1 MGSAR
6 GRRHLPKRVRLR
18 DVSDGWHPA
27 AAEVDEVIE
36 LVTRAGAAHVLEEL
50 LARRSDARQRLSVLG
65 LEVARVINASRDGH
79 KGSRLELLRILNGLP
94 KETLARLGMDRWRR
108 LGGYDAVQRLTVAL
122 GRVLD
127 EGVQYRNPATGET
140 VICDWA
146 WHTQSMLL
154 GTIPASLLDAM
165 VGNTALAVD
174 GTEMESCGQF
184 HGELSATDADGE
196 AAGPDDPEAIAS
208 VSTRRRKIPTKAK
221 VLGIGADGRK
231 IYTKDDDARAGWRTG
246 NAKHAAGYYIGR
258 EVHLGVAVSSIVRTD
273 GVHWVK
279 FGPEVPPVI
288 ITADVV
294 PAGTHRA
301 KAVVPSLLEAASAGL
316 CADVVADAGYTN
328 TKPDTFALPLQRA
341 GVPITLRLVPAQ
353 RGEKPGV
360 GAARQ
365 IDGHLFAA
373 QLPED
378 LVNPPM
384 PPLGASNDEKAP
396 YIAQFNRRAPYR
408 YARIKAPGS
417 DGTTRW
423 EHPVNSGTLR
433 SRQVPRSMRNST
445 KAPLIKIEE
454 GANLHSVTAGA
465 DDLATWQRTLFGTSA
480 WHEAMG
486 RRQQVES
493 VNSFLHGAVGSLTD
507 ISRGYTKLRHS
518 GRIKLFLVA
527 TLVGYNRKVIARWEQ
542 DHGSVGS
549 LTPLPGAPKRRA
561 PRRDRARHYEDLP
574 AIAG

>member
-1 MGSAR
+1 MAAAR
-6 GRRHLPKRVRLR
+6 GRRHLPKRLRLR

-27 AAEVDEVIE
+27 ASEVDEAID
-36 LVTRAGAAHVLEEL
+36 LVTRAGVAHALEEL
-50 LARRSDARQRLSVLG
+50 LARRTDARQRLSVLG
-65 LEVARVINASRDGH
+65 LEVARIINASRDGH
-79 KGSRLELLRILNGLP
+79 HGSHLELLRILNDLP
-94 KETLARLGMDRWRR
+94 NETLERLGMDRWRR
-108 LGGYDAVQRLTVAL
+108 RGGYDRVQRLTAAL
-122 GRVLD
+122 ERVLD
-127 EGVQYRNPATGET
+127 EGVEYLNPKTGDT
-140 VICDWA
+140 VVCDWA
-146 WHTQSMLL
+146 WHARSMLL
-154 GTIPASLLDAM
+154 SPIPADLLDAM
-165 VGNTALAVD
+165 EGNTALAVD

-184 HGELSATDADGE
+184 HGELAAVDADGE
-196 AAGPDDPEAIAS
+196 AAGPVDADANAS
-208 VSTRRRKIPTKAK
+208 GSTGRRKTKAK

-231 IYTKDDDARAGWRTG
+231 IYTKDNDARAGWRTG
-246 NAKHAAGYYIGR
+246 NAKHEAGYYIGR
-258 EVHLGVAVSSIVRTD
+258 EAHLGVAVRRIVRTD
-273 GVHWVK
+273 GVHWIK

-341 GVPITLRLVPAQ
+341 GVPVTLRLVPAQ

-365 IDGHLFAA
+365 IDGHPFAA

-396 YIAQFNRRAPYR
+396 YIEEFNRRAPYR
-408 YARIKAPGS
+408 YRRIKAPGS

-423 EHPVNSGTLR
+423 ENPVNAGALR

-445 KAPLIKIEE
+445 KAPLIELEE
-454 GANLHSVTAGA
+454 GADLRTVTAGA
-465 DDLATWQRTLFGTSA
+465 DDLPTWQPTLFGTSA

-527 TLVGYNRKVIARWEQ
+527 TLVGYNRRVIARWEQ
-542 DHGSVGS
+542 DHGSAGS